1 MVQVGI
7 LLEALQIIAT
17 LAVIVIPI
25 ATYSDW
31 NPLRRR
37 SQAALS
43 NLQERDDDPHDLVDE
58 MYEGFEDSVDDELV
72 EELRQDYQESLAE
85 TDEGEE
91 DEEERITVREH
102 LYEEYG
108 DKYRRRDIEQIAEHA
123 EKVLRD
129 VDKDQLDYIARKGI
143 EDVKLGYITRGDPGF
158 NILLDAIAQHRTI
171 KKREVETIGVM
182 EGPSILLKSDVAPEV
197 PKPNVPQ
204 LMRHNATVFIDYEYD
219 HLAHREIVI
228 FHPSSPTMT
237 LSLTELEMWVSEVLN
252 RKHHTATI
260 VVTVI
265 WTTISLLTL
274 FY

>member
-1 MVQVGI
+1 MDQVGI

-43 NLQERDDDPHDLVDE
+43 NLRERDDDPQDLVDE
-58 MYEGFEDSVDDELV
+58 MYDGVEDSVDNELI
-72 EELRQDYQESLAE
+72 EELRQDFQESLVE
-85 TDEGEE
+85 TDEG
-91 DEEERITVREH
+91 EEERITVREH
-102 LYEEYG
+102 LFEEYG
-108 DKYRRRDIEQIAEHA
+108 EKYRKRDIEQIAEHA

-129 VDKDQLDYIARKGI
+129 VDNDQLDYISRKGI

-182 EGPSILLKSDVAPEV
+182 EGPSILLKSDIAPEV

-265 WTTISLLTL
+265 WTTLSLLTL